1 MSKTS
6 SAVKNRYNE
15 KVYDRLA
22 IVLPKG
28 RKEAV
33 EAFAE
38 SHGLSVNG
46 LVNLLLRDA
55 LGVSAEEWKNQAEA
69 EER

>member
-1 MSKTS
+1 MGRTS
-6 SAVKNRYNE
+6 AAVKNAYNSRA
-15 KVYDRLA
+15 YDRLA

-33 EAFAE
+33 EVFAE